1 MREDFKT
8 TAIKEVLTSFG
19 SKLIQKARANLNKK
33 KGRANGTLFNQ
44 MSYDIVETENSLKFE
59 MNFGQAKDYWAFVD
73 QGVRGKG
80 GYKGRGNLRGV
91 GSPFRFGTRSGK
103 ENGLRLAIER
113 WVLKKGIRGRIKSD
127 WKDKKGAGRF
137 ITKKSLVFLISRAI
151 YLRGLERSR
160 FISKP
165 FEDMIDDLKVS
176 IAMAGKV
183 DIEQTEQVY
192 LQKQKFNLKIS
203 L

>member
-59 MNFGQAKDYWAFVD
+59 MNFGQASEYWAFVD

-80 GYKGRGNLRGV
+80 GYIGRGNLRGV

-183 DIEQTEQVY
+183 DIEQTEHVY